1 MIRGI
6 WGIFVLLVLTPLFAV
21 PGAIGALLFR
31 NGNFCVRMGR
41 LWSRGTL
48 AALGIRPRYHG
59 LENAFSSLPCVYI
72 SNHMSVV
79 DIWVLL
85 AVLPDSV
92 RFVAKREVFRVPFA
106 GWAIGAAGFIPIDR
120 SNRAAAI
127 RSLARAAETIR
138 GGDSVLLFAEGTRS
152 RDGSLQ
158 PFKKGAFHLA
168 LEAGVPVVPIT
179 IRGTFSVIPPRSI
192 RVEPGPVD
200 VRFSSP
206 LDVAPYRPSDVAGL
220 LAAVR
225 EKIAA
230 PVGPPAGA
238 TEDPAPSCA
247 SIS

>member
-6 WGIFVLLVLTPLFAV
+6 WGILVLLILTPLFAV

-59 LENAFSSLPCVYI
+59 LQHAFSDLPCVYI

-127 RSLARAAETIR
+127 RSLGQAARTIR

-152 RDGSLQ
+152 RDGTLQ

-168 LEAGVPVVPIT
+168 LEAGVAVVPIT
-179 IRGTFSVIPPRSI
+179 IQGTFRVIPPRSI

-200 VRFSSP
+200 VRFAAP
-206 LDVAPYRPSDVAGL
+206 LDVSPYRPNDIGGL

-225 EKIAA
+225 EIIAA
-230 PVGPPAGA
+230 PIDPAAAGD
-238 TEDPAPSCA
+238 ESAPSCA
-247 SIS
+247 SCS